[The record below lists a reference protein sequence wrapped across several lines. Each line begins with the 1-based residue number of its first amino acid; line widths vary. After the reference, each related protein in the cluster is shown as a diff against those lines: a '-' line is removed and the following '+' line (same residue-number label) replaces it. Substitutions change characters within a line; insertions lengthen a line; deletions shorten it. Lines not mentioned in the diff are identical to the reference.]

1 MRIEMM
7 WLLLFLGFYTMC
19 SVSAAYTETIPTEG
33 ELLDHLYALK
43 LFQAHQDY
51 GDYEDSE
58 HKKEKHLKRKYP
70 YILKRQVRIGKSRR
84 PYILKRNSVFLMN

>member
-1 MRIEMM
+1 MRIEMI
-7 WLLLFLGFYTMC
+7 WLLIFLGVHAMC
-19 SVSAAYTETIPTEG
+19 SVSTAYTETVPTEA
-33 ELLDHLYALK
+33 ELLDHLYVLK

-58 HKKEKHLKRKYP
+58 FKKEKQLKRKYP
-70 YILKRQVRIGKSRR
+70 YILKRQTRIGKSRR